1 MAGKR
6 LPKLKPTLWD
16 GVVALCV
23 ILLAFGIWFGRWR
36 GGASGPLTAVV
47 SADGVEVARVDLSSA
62 DGTGVAEYAG
72 NGCVLRVS
80 FAPDGVQ
87 VIYADCP
94 TQDCV
99 HTGKVTKSGQSI
111 VCLPAR
117 IVIRLE
123 GGAPDADAPD
133 AVLG

>member
-1 MAGKR
+1 MTGKR
-6 LPKLKPTLWD
+6 LPKLKPSLWD

-23 ILLAFGIWFGRWR
+23 ILLACAILLGRWR

-47 SADGVEVARVDLSSA
+47 SADGAELDRVSLSEGPATRSYS
-62 DGTGVAEYAG
+62 GAG
-72 NGCVLRVS
+72 YSLRVS

-87 VIYADCP
+87 VVYADCP

>member
-1 MAGKR
+1 MTGKR
-6 LPKLKPTLWD
+6 LPKLKPTPWD

-23 ILLAFGIWFGRWR
+23 ILLALGVLFGRWR

-47 SADGVEVARVDLSSA
+47 SADGAELARVDLSRTDGA
-62 DGTGVAEYAG
+62 DVAEFSA
-72 NGCVLRVS
+72 NGYVLRIA

-87 VIYADCP
+87 VLSADCP

-117 IVIRLE
+117 IVVRLE

>member
-6 LPKLKPTLWD
+6 APRLKPTIWD
-16 GVVALCV
+16 GAVALCV
-23 ILLAFGIWFGRWR
+23 ILLASAILLGRWR
-36 GGASGPLTAVV
+36 GGAADALAAVV
-47 SADGVEVARVDLSSA
+47 YADGAEVGRVELSKTDAAQERVFS
-62 DGTGVAEYAG
+62 G
-72 NGCVLRVS
+72 NGYTLRVE
-80 FAPDGVQ
+80 FAPDGVR
-87 VIYADCP
+87 VLEADCP

-99 HTGKVTKSGQSI
+99 HTGVIKRGGQSV

-117 IVIRLE
+117 IAIRLE